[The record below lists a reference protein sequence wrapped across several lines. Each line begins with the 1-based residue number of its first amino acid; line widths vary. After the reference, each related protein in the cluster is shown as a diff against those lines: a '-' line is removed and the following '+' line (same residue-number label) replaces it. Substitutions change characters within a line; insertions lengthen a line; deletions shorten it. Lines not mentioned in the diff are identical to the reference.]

1 MNPDGWQIATDNVRN
16 ISRPIYSNWLLY
28 LYNEEDFSFLIL
40 ISTSFFQITSLQ
52 VSKNE
57 MLIDNFFLCL
67 SLCLLFQSLVE
78 KNIEIGSRI
87 FKVSLFIYLLT

>member
-16 ISRPIYSNWLLY
+16 ISRPIYSNWRLY
-28 LYNEEDFSFLIL
+28 LYNEEDFSFLVL

-67 SLCLLFQSLVE
+67 CLCLLFQSLVE
-78 KNIEIGSRI
+78 IKD
-87 FKVSLFIYLLT
+87 